1 MTGWIIEGFENVPD
15 AARRGAVTIGNFDG
29 VHVGHQTLLG
39 RARALA
45 DREGERLCAA
55 TFDPAPAVVAAPDKA
70 PDPICPLEVR
80 TRRLLDC
87 GADLVV
93 VVPTTPS
100 LLAMSPEAFVR
111 DLLVGRLAP
120 RHVIEGAG
128 FAFGHHRSGSIDTLR
143 ALAPDGGFEVTEV
156 SPVRLDLP
164 GAGEVRVSSSLIR
177 RLIRAGDVASAG
189 RCLGRDYTLYGR
201 VVGGEQRGRVLKY
214 PTANVD
220 PGLLIIP
227 ADGIYAAWADLPGRR
242 RPAAVSIGNK
252 PTFGPVTHRV
262 IEANLI
268 DAEGDFYGLQIA
280 LTFLARLRETVKFPD
295 AESLRAQIAKD
306 VERVRAICR

>member
-1 MTGWIIEGFENVPD
+1 MASQIIEGFDDVPES
-15 AARRGAVTIGNFDG
+15 ARRGVVTIGNFDG
-29 VHVGHQTLLG
+29 VHVGHRALLG
-39 RARALA
+39 QARSLA
-45 DREGERLCAA
+45 DHEGVRLCAL

-70 PDPICPLEVR
+70 PDPICPLKVR
-80 TRRLLDC
+80 TRRLAEC

-93 VVPTTPS
+93 VARTTPD

-111 DLLVGRLAP
+111 DVLVARLAP
-120 RHVIEGAG
+120 RHVAEGAG
-128 FAFGHHRSGSIDTLR
+128 FAFGHSRRGSIDTLR
-143 ALAPDGGFEVTEV
+143 ALAPEGGFEVTEV
-156 SPVRLDLP
+156 APVRLDLP
-164 GAGEVRVSSSLIR
+164 AAGQVRVSSSLIR

-201 VVGGEQRGRVLKY
+201 VVRGERRGRVLQY

-220 PGLLIIP
+220 PGTMIFP
-227 ADGIYAAWADLPGRR
+227 GDGIYAAWADLAGQR

-252 PTFGPVTHRV
+252 PTFGPAPTRV
-262 IEANLI
+262 VEANLI

-280 LTFLARLRETVKFPD
+280 LTFVARLRDTVKFPD

-306 VERVRAICR
+306 VERVREICR